1 MRRIISEPQMLGVNV
16 ESHARLDSHRQII
29 QRKRMIR
36 EVFAEFHHI
45 MMNIDIANFGDTA
58 GVRIELGAGVY
69 PIRESYPDVI
79 ATDIVTDPH
88 LDRVLDA
95 QAMDLPS
102 QSVRALFGQNCFHH
116 FPDPETFFREARRVI
131 KPGGGI
137 VLIDPYYGP
146 VSSIVYKRLFTT
158 ETFDKA
164 APTWNALSFD
174 PQAKPNQA
182 LSYVVFVR
190 DKAKFLSKFPEFEVL
205 LLRPLPSYLRY
216 VLSGGLNF
224 RQLAPD
230 SFIPMLKTMEKLMR
244 PLAPLLALHHVIA
257 LRRN

>member
-1 MRRIISEPQMLGVNV
+1 
-16 ESHARLDSHRQII
+16 
-29 QRKRMIR
+29 
-36 EVFAEFHHI
+36 
-45 MMNIDIANFGDTA
+45 
-58 GVRIELGAGVY
+58 
-69 PIRESYPDVI
+69 
-79 ATDIVTDPH
+79 
-88 LDRVLDA
+88 
-95 QAMDLPS
+95 MDLPS

-116 FPDPETFFREARRVI
+116 FPDPEKFFQEARRVI

-146 VSSIVYKRLFTT
+146 VSNIVYKRLFTT

-164 APTWNALSFD
+164 APEWNELSLD

-182 LSYVVFVR
+182 LSYIVFVR
-190 DKAKFLSKFPEFEVL
+190 DRAKFISKFPEFEIL
-205 LLRPLPSYLRY
+205 LMQPLPSYLRY

-230 SFIPMLKTMEKLMR
+230 SFIPLLKTMEKLMR
-244 PLAPLLALHHVIA
+244 PLAPLLALHHVIV